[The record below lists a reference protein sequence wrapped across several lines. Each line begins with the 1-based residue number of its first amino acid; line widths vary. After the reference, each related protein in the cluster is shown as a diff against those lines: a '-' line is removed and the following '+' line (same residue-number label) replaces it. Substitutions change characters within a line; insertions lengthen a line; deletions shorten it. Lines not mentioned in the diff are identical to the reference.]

1 MLAKSPNL
9 CLYMLIN
16 FMLIKK
22 HVQQTV
28 LALHRLHKTAFNYAH
43 ELINQESGIKGG
55 GWQNSPKL
63 INREC

>member
-1 MLAKSPNL
+1 
-9 CLYMLIN
+9 MLIN

-22 HVQQTV
+22 HVHQTV
-28 LALHRLHKTAFNYAH
+28 LALHRLHSTAFNCEH

>member
-9 CLYMLIN
+9 SLSMLIN

-22 HVQQTV
+22 HVHQTV
-28 LALHRLHKTAFNYAH
+28 LALHRLHSTAANCAH
-43 ELINQESGIKGG
+43 ELINRESGIKGG